1 MTDSLI
7 IGIGHC
13 YLLVHFRLFGVVLRR
28 LCCFTKGEVA
38 GFWNFVSDVNANIMA
53 HQDSFIKLKGRIG
66 DLTFYKT
73 KGGYLAREKGGI
85 DGNRIATD
93 PRFQRTRENGA
104 EFGRAGSAAKLLRDS
119 LTSII
124 SSGKDSAMSN
134 RLTKLMLKVVQA
146 DAVNDR
152 GLRMVLDAETEMLKG
167 FEFNA
172 NAQIN
177 SVLAVSFDTSID
189 RVTGGLKVELPEF
202 DPKVFLKA
210 PQGATHFQFK
220 AMGLA
225 LNFTTGAKELNLQV
239 GALLPLNEVSAALSM
254 VCDVAANATDP
265 LFLVFGVEF
274 FQMVNTKT
282 YPLNNGAHNGVRIVN
297 VLGT

>member
-1 MTDSLI
+1 MEFCI
-7 IGIGHC
+7 
-13 YLLVHFRLFGVVLRR
+13 
-28 LCCFTKGEVA
+28 
-38 GFWNFVSDVNANIMA
+38 DVNANIMA

-73 KGGYLAREKGGI
+73 KSGYLAREKGGI
-85 DGNRIATD
+85 DGNRIAND

-124 SSGKDSAMSN
+124 SNGKDSAMSN

-146 DAVNDR
+146 DAINDR
-152 GLRMVLDAETEMLKG
+152 GMRMVLDAETEMLKG

-177 SVLAVSFDTSID
+177 SVLSVTITSTID
-189 RVTGGLKVELPEF
+189 RATGSLKVELPEF
-202 DPKVFLKA
+202 DPRVFVKT

-225 LNFTTGAKELNLQV
+225 LNFSTGAKELNLQM
-239 GALLPLNEVSAALSM
+239 GALQPLDAMSTALSLD
-254 VCDVAANATDP
+254 CDLTANASDP

-274 FQMVNTKT
+274 YQMVNGKN
-282 YPLNNGAHNGVRIVN
+282 YPLNNGAHNGVCILN
-297 VLGT
+297 VAGI